1 MLPNYG
7 EANIVID
14 PYQNNHNNDD
24 QGAEYE
30 EFANYEYQ
38 ITPALTRND
47 LDNSAD
53 DGGNRSVNNLQSHFF
68 SSSHTVLANNDNLA
82 GHQQSRFSRNIPDEA
97 RLNQGS
103 PESAEAHSNL
113 DHAVQSKNLPENSN
127 LEQTPKSGT
136 YDFNSAIHNVKD
148 NADRL
153 YESRR
158 DITENNQG

>member
-7 EANIVID
+7 EANIAED

-53 DGGNRSVNNLQSHFF
+53 DGGNRSVNNSQSHLF
-68 SSSHTVLANNDNLA
+68 SSSHTVLPSHDNLA

-97 RLNQGS
+97 RLNHGS
-103 PESAEAHSNL
+103 PESAETHSN
-113 DHAVQSKNLPENSN
+113 V
-127 LEQTPKSGT
+127 EQTPKNGT
-136 YDFNSAIHNVKD
+136 YDFNFAIHNVKD

-158 DITENNQG
+158 DITENNQE